1 MSINRSDFGFVAKI
15 IQESAGIV
23 LEAGKEYLV
32 EARIESIV
40 QEQGYSGLEAL
51 LERLR
56 KHPYGPLRDAVVEAL
71 TTNETYFF
79 RDQFPF
85 EALKVHVLPKFS
97 EKAGRDKVVNIWS
110 AACSSGQEPYSIAML
125 LRQHFP
131 LLDGG
136 CARIW
141 ASDISAG
148 MLERARLGVYNQ
160 TEIAR
165 GLPQDYLDRYFRK
178 CPGGWQVD
186 DNLKKMVQFF
196 PINLLGPWPTLPKME
211 VVFLRNVLIYF
222 NAETKKNILEGVVS
236 RILRP
241 GGFLFLGAAETTL
254 HLSSAFERASFD
266 KAGCFRFLG

>member
-1 MSINRSDFGFVAKI
+1 MSINRADFGFVAKI
-15 IQESAGIV
+15 ILDSAGIV
-23 LEAGKEYLV
+23 LEPGKEYLV
-32 EARIESIV
+32 EARIEAIMK
-40 QEQGYSGLEAL
+40 EQGYKGMEAL
-51 LERLR
+51 LDRLR
-56 KHPYGPLRDAVVEAL
+56 MHPYGPLRDAVVEAL

-85 EALKVHVLPKFS
+85 EALKSLVLPKFS
-97 EKAGRDKVVNIWS
+97 SQASRDRTVNIWS
-110 AACSSGQEPYSIAML
+110 AACSSGQEPYSIVML
-125 LRQHFP
+125 LRRHFP

-136 CARIW
+136 CAKVW

-148 MLERARLGVYNQ
+148 MLERARQGIYNQ

-165 GLPQDYLDRYFRK
+165 GLPQDYLEGYFRK

-186 DNLKKMVQFF
+186 ENLRKMVQFF

-222 NAETKKNILEGVVS
+222 NAETKKNILEGVS
-236 RILRP
+236 RVLQP
-241 GGFLFLGAAETTL
+241 GGYLFLGAAETTL
-254 HLSSAFERASFD
+254 HLSSAFERTSFD